1 MGLDGV
7 IFPSSDDILTA
18 DRGTLYDAEKR
29 ARFKRQYGT
38 HVDQGLKDM
47 GIEVVDLPTILAK
60 NQTTGN
66 IEPMLHEK
74 GANLGRTEPFHTN
87 ARAVYFNNEA
97 NARVSDPN
105 KLIRRAKG
113 GPVDLRPKKLVHSG
127 IGAMARQVM

>member
-7 IFPSSDDILTA
+7 IFPSSDDMLTA
-18 DRGTLYDAEKR
+18 DRGSLTQAEKR

-47 GIEVVDLPTILAK
+47 GVEVVDLPTILAK

-66 IEPMLHEK
+66 IEPMLHQK
-74 GANLGRTEPFHTN
+74 GTDSGRTEPFHTN
-87 ARAVYFNNEA
+87 ARAVYFNNDT
-97 NARVSDPN
+97 NARLSDPN
-105 KLIRRAKG
+105 TLIRRAKG